1 MSATW
6 PVSQGVF
13 SLGDLDGEPCGTIQ
27 DARLTWQA
35 HGTLNEARDDY
46 PAAVTM
52 ADKVGAQ
59 FPLLTGFF
67 GVSRLA
73 AADQPVGAS
82 EGKVSLGVKTSAS
95 GG

>member
-1 MSATW
+1 VSATW

-27 DARLTWQA
+27 DARLAWQA

-52 ADKVGAQ
+52 ADKVWTQ

-67 GVSRLA
+67 GVSRVA

-82 EGKVSLGVKTSAS
+82 EGKSAS
-95 GG
+95 E

>member
-1 MSATW
+1 VSATW

-27 DARLTWQA
+27 DARLAWQA

-52 ADKVGAQ
+52 ADEVWTQ

-67 GVSRLA
+67 GVSRVA

-82 EGKVSLGVKTSAS
+82 EGKSAS
-95 GG
+95 E